1 MTLRERIE
9 ELFETQVAELAASGE
24 FRALESGAATAAA
37 YDGFLT
43 DVVRTHLRATEYV
56 AFLCALAPPTT
67 SESRLRNLLEEL
79 HHPGLLRQLAAE
91 AGLADRLPDLEDL
104 AAADIRR
111 IVVEPV
117 LYRTLGELGLAAFCE
132 VVAFEYMLARLAGR
146 IAAFLA
152 LHRGLG
158 PVALRWWTEHADVD
172 VQHAAEGL
180 ADLEAYAHYYGLADE
195 DGLAIAEMTLRENVF
210 LRRYFRASTP
220 ADAPARPARPTQ
232 IEGTPCGS

>member
-9 ELFETQVAELAASGE
+9 RLFETQVAEFAASLE
-24 FRALESGAATAAA
+24 FRALESGTATPAD
-37 YDGFLT
+37 YDRFLA

-56 AFLCALAPPTT
+56 AFLCALAPPAA

-79 HHPGLLRQLAAE
+79 HHPGLLRQLATG
-91 AGLADRLPDLEDL
+91 AGLGDRLPELEAL
-104 AAADIRR
+104 AADDVRR
-111 IVVEPV
+111 LVVEPV

-132 VVAFEYMLARLAGR
+132 IVAFEYMLARVAER
-146 IAAFLA
+146 IGAFLA

-180 ADLEAYAHYYGLADE
+180 ADLETYASYYGLGDE
-195 DGLAIAEMTLRENVF
+195 DGLAIVELTLRENVF
-210 LRRYFRASTP
+210 LRRYFREAALAAVP
-220 ADAPARPARPTQ
+220 AGAGGA
-232 IEGTPCGS
+232 PCG

>member
-9 ELFETQVAELAASGE
+9 GLFETQVAELSASGE
-24 FRALESGAATAAA
+24 FRALESGTATPAE
-37 YDGFLT
+37 YDRFLA

-56 AFLCALAPPTT
+56 AFLCALAPPAT

-79 HHPGLLRQLAAE
+79 HHPGLLRQLAAG
-91 AGLADRLPDLEDL
+91 AGLSDRLPELEAL
-104 AAADIRR
+104 AAADLRR
-111 IVVEPV
+111 LVVEPV
-117 LYRTLGELGLAAFCE
+117 LYRTLGEVGLAAFCE

-180 ADLEAYAHYYGLADE
+180 ADLETYARYYGLADE
-195 DGLAIAEMTLRENVF
+195 DGLAIAELTLRENVF
-210 LRRYFRASTP
+210 LRRYFREGTLAG
-220 ADAPARPARPTQ
+220 APAG

>member
-9 ELFETQVAELAASGE
+9 GLFETQVAELSASGE
-24 FRALESGAATAAA
+24 FRALESGTATPAE
-37 YDGFLT
+37 YDRFLA

-56 AFLCALAPPTT
+56 AFLCALAPPAT

-79 HHPGLLRQLAAE
+79 HHPGLLRQLAAG
-91 AGLADRLPDLEDL
+91 AGLGDRLPELEAL
-104 AAADIRR
+104 AAADVRR
-111 IVVEPV
+111 LVVEPV
-117 LYRTLGELGLAAFCE
+117 LYRTLGEVGLAAFCE
-132 VVAFEYMLARLAGR
+132 VVAYEYMLARLAGR

-158 PVALRWWTEHADVD
+158 PVSLRWWTEHADVD

-180 ADLEAYAHYYGLADE
+180 ADLETYARYYGLADE
-195 DGLAIAEMTLRENVF
+195 DGLAIAELTLRENVF
-210 LRRYFRASTP
+210 LRRYFREGTLAG
-220 ADAPARPARPTQ
+220 APAG

>member
-9 ELFETQVAELAASGE
+9 GLFETQVAEFAVSGE
-24 FRALESGAATAAA
+24 FRALESGTATPAD
-37 YDGFLT
+37 YDRFLT
-43 DVVRTHLRATEYV
+43 NVVRTQLRATEYV
-56 AFLCALAPPTT
+56 AFLCALAPPAT

-79 HHPGLLRQLAAE
+79 HHPGLLRQLAAG
-91 AGLADRLPDLEDL
+91 AGQGGRLPELEAQ
-104 AAADIRR
+104 AADDIRR
-111 IVVEPV
+111 LVVEPV

-158 PVALRWWTEHADVD
+158 PAALRWWTEHADVD

-180 ADLEAYAHYYGLADE
+180 ADLETYACYYKLADE
-195 DGLAIAEMTLRENVF
+195 DGLAIAELTLRENVF
-210 LRRYFRASTP
+210 LRRYFR
-220 ADAPARPARPTQ
+220 
-232 IEGTPCGS
+232 EGSLAGVSAGVEGPPCGS